1 MVGGMTT
8 RIAAFVRRD
17 PLRAMR
23 LTFLLALLLV
33 CASAMVQVVLRA
45 LPAPVVAST
54 GTVLAAVLALRVT
67 EYRRGRPVHPA
78 SDVVE
83 LVALAVVLAQV
94 REIELLLGPLFF
106 LLLCRSAVSSLPR
119 LLPMI
124 AGMMGV
130 WLGLA
135 VVFPE
140 IRVLIG
146 ALVSMP
152 VLALLVYTMR
162 ILMLR
167 LRDQQQHRTDL
178 LNAVLIRL
186 PFPVVVTDHDGE
198 VVLMNPAATTLTG
211 SATLTGLDARGPD
224 GAAVD
229 LRGLA
234 AAAAASGSGF
244 AGLEVRLDGADDR
257 GSTVLVEAV
266 PMESGVV
273 VALLDVTAQR
283 LYEEHLHHV
292 AYHDMLTGL
301 PNRALLWQHLT
312 AARHSGRPY
321 AILLVD
327 LDDFKRVNDT
337 LGHQAGDDL
346 LRQVA
351 QRFAHVSGDE
361 ATVARLGGDE
371 FAVLLPDVAPGAA
384 EAVAEAVRSC
394 FGWPFPL
401 PSGPLRAGGTVGYA
415 VAGPGRSPDEVMQ
428 AADAAM
434 YRSKPRA
441 RTRPRSTQPA
451 GS

>member
-1 MVGGMTT
+1 MRVA
-8 RIAAFVRRD
+8 RFVRAD
-17 PLRAMR
+17 LLRALR
-23 LTFLLALLLV
+23 LVFLLALLLV
-33 CASAMVQVVLRA
+33 CVAALSQIVTRDLPPRVL
-45 LPAPVVAST
+45 LS
-54 GTVLAAVLALRVT
+54 GGVLMAAVLSLRVV
-67 EYRRGRPVHPA
+67 EYRRGRPVGVGI
-78 SDVVE
+78 DVVE
-83 LVALAVVLAQV
+83 LMALAAVLAQV
-94 REIELLLGPLFF
+94 REIEILLGPLFF

-167 LRDQQQHRTDL
+167 LRDQQQRRTDL
-178 LNAVLIRL
+178 LNAVLSRL

-198 VVLMNPAATTLTG
+198 VVLINPAATTLTG

-257 GSTVLVEAV
+257 GSTLLVEAV

-283 LYEEHLHHV
+283 LYEEQLHHV

-312 AARHSGRPY
+312 AAEHSGRPY
-321 AILLVD
+321 ANLLVE
-327 LDDFKRVNDT
+327 LDGFKGDNDT
-337 LGHQAGDDL
+337 LGHQTGDEL

-351 QRFAHVSGDE
+351 QRFRQVAGDA

-371 FAVLLPDVAPGAA
+371 FAVLLRDATPAGAESVADAL
-384 EAVAEAVRSC
+384 RSC
-394 FGWPFPL
+394 FAWPFPL
-401 PSGPLRAGGTVGYA
+401 DGGPLRAGGTVGCA
-415 VAGPGRSPDEVMQ
+415 MGAPGQAPDEVMN

-441 RTRPRSTQPA
+441 RTRSRAAHPA
-451 GS
+451 GR